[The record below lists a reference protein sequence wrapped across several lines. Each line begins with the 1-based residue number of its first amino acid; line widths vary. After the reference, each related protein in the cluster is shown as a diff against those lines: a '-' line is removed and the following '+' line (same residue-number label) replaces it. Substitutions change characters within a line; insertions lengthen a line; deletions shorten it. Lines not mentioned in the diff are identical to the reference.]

1 MEKKYLIRGVLSVL
15 LLLFLI
21 AIYPYLLDLF
31 MGAYIERMKFCIDP
45 TTRGTFGDMYGVL
58 NAFLSGLA
66 ILGIVFTLY
75 WEKVQEEKKQNWEK
89 AQEEKKQIE
98 DDENRLTYLVAVIQ
112 EINVILADYKSGL
125 DGFYSALSSVPFVIP
140 VLRVSSVHKRI
151 KQVTKKLDEEQYYLA
166 YKRRLDL
173 GSNSIIIFFSGTPTL
188 YVQLSH
194 TIEFI
199 GSKTKA
205 DYSRKL
211 EFGNCLNQLVYLLRN
226 FPQPHIVQKQRESIE
241 NLLIRFDN
249 INDKSDLLQI
259 FECLVPRMEKFI
271 NSELDNRDQSSLEDD
286 YRPIIESLKRDKSNI
301 ENQNKEILTSVAK
314 LSIGITAYL
323 EENNNLISLLNRYLT
338 SS

>member
-75 WEKVQEEKKQNWEK
+75 WEK

-151 KQVTKKLDEEQYYLA
+151 KQVTKKLDQERYYLA
-166 YKRRLDL
+166 YRRMQDL
-173 GSNSIIIFFSGTPTL
+173 ESNSIMKFFSGTPTL

-259 FECLVPRMEKFI
+259 FECLVPRMEEFI

-301 ENQNKEILTSVAK
+301 ENQNKEILTRIAK
-314 LSIGITAYL
+314 LSKSITAYL
-323 EENNNLISLLNRYLT
+323 NENINLIDQLNRYLT
-338 SS
+338 RN

>member
-31 MGAYIERMKFCIDP
+31 MGAYIERMTFCIDP

-75 WEKVQEEKKQNWEK
+75 WEK

-98 DDENRLTYLVAVIQ
+98 DDVNRLTYLVAVIQ
-112 EINVILADYKSGL
+112 EINSILADYKSGL
-125 DGFYSALSSVPFVIP
+125 DGFYSALSNVPFVIP

-151 KQVTKKLDEEQYYLA
+151 KQVTKKLDQERYYLA
-166 YKRRLDL
+166 YRRMQDL
-173 GSNSIIIFFSGTPTL
+173 ESNSIMKFFSGTPTL

-199 GSKTKA
+199 EDKTNA
-205 DYSRKL
+205 DYPRKL
-211 EFGNCLNQLVYLLRN
+211 EFRNCLNQLEYLLRN
-226 FPQPHIVQKQRESIE
+226 FPQPNIVQKQRESIG
-241 NLLIRFDN
+241 NLLNRFDN

-259 FECLVPRMEKFI
+259 FECLVPRMEEFI
-271 NSELDNRDQSSLEDD
+271 NSELDNRDQSSLEYD
-286 YRPIIESLKRDKSNI
+286 YRPIIDSLKRDKSNI

-314 LSIGITAYL
+314 LSKSITAYL
-323 EENNNLISLLNRYLT
+323 NENNNLINQLNRYLT
-338 SS
+338 KN

>member
-1 MEKKYLIRGVLSVL
+1 MEKKYLVGGMLSVL

-21 AIYPYLLDLF
+21 AIYPYLMDLF
-31 MGAYIERMKFCIDP
+31 MGAYIERMTFCIDP

-75 WEKVQEEKKQNWEK
+75 WEK

-98 DDENRLTYLVAVIQ
+98 DDVNRLTYLVAVIQ
-112 EINVILADYKSGL
+112 EINSILADYKSGL
-125 DGFYSALSSVPFVIP
+125 DGFYSTLSKVPFVIP

-211 EFGNCLNQLVYLLRN
+211 EFGNCLNQLEYRLRR
-226 FPQPHIVQKQRESIE
+226 FSQPCIEERQRVSIE

-314 LSIGITAYL
+314 LSISITAYL
-323 EENNNLISLLNRYLT
+323 EENNNLISLLNRYLAR
-338 SS
+338 S